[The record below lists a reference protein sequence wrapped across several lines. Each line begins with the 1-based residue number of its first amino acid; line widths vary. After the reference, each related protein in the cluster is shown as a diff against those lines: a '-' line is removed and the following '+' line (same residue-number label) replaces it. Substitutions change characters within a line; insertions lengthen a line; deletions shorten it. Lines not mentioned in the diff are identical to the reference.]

1 MRLSLPSG
9 FNAKQADQRR
19 DDRVPPRRGVPG
31 RSVRVRAQL
40 LRQRPAMPTYVP
52 SWLRVARKTLLM
64 LRPCLLSGTHS
75 AGATCTNNV
84 ATGYFFDATEIV
96 LAGENATTTQCPPG
110 TAGFATRQC
119 LWNGANSSTGVW
131 AEPLNNCK
139 RMPSGVDTPH
149 ALLGWLLIAGVLLFS
164 WPGGLQ
170 RLRAPPWRGSTP
182 RLRPSTSAA
191 SRVHARL
198 ASRAPSRASACTTRR
213 PARPTGGARPIL
225 RRAGVRMPR
234 TLTYPLEGCGL
245 TMVAAALLTAGPN
258 PVITC
263 ASEEYNFASWPEYIP
278 NGQNIDVEGQCLDG
292 YEPSDPTQGGPKRIC
307 QATGG
312 YLSVITNTCKR
323 AFWPARQRGLK

>member
-1 MRLSLPSG
+1 
-9 FNAKQADQRR
+9 
-19 DDRVPPRRGVPG
+19 
-31 RSVRVRAQL
+31 
-40 LRQRPAMPTYVP
+40 
-52 SWLRVARKTLLM
+52 M
-64 LRPCLLSGTHS
+64 LRPWLHSGTRS

-139 RMPSGVDTPH
+139 RMPGGADTPH
-149 ALLGWLLIAGVLLFS
+149 ALLGWLLIAGVLLFA

-225 RRAGVRMPR
+225 RRASVRMPR

-245 TMVAAALLTAGPN
+245 TMAAAA
-258 PVITC
+258 
-263 ASEEYNFASWPEYIP
+263 FACSGAQSSHHLRKRGVQLCQLARVYPERP
-278 NGQNIDVEGQCLDG
+278 EHRR
-292 YEPSDPTQGGPKRIC
+292 GGPVLGRLRAKRPDAGRT
-307 QATGG
+307 QA
-312 YLSVITNTCKR
+312 YLPGHWR
-323 AFWPARQRGLK
+323 LPLGHH